1 MHNKSKQENQRDKV
15 LNTATLIYIKYLVYM
30 IILIT
35 KINPYDFH
43 SDKITILPTIKL
55 LAIWL
60 LNKY

>member
-35 KINPYDFH
+35 KINPYNFD